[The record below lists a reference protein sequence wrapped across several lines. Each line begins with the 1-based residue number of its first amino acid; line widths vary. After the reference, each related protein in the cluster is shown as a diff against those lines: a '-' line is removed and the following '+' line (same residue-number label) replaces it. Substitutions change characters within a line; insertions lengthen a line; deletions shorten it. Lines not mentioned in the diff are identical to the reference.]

1 MEALTL
7 HVFISAG
14 EPSGDLHGANLA
26 KSLIRK
32 SPGIKLSGLG
42 GDRMMAIGIDPLVH
56 IRDLSVVGL
65 LKVAERFFDLTCYLD
80 KVRRYFRKHRPDV
93 VVLIDFPGFNWWVA
107 DRARELGIPVVY
119 FVPPQIWAWGSW
131 RIAKMRRLVD
141 RVLCNFP
148 FEELWYKQNGVEAEL
163 VGHPYF
169 DELTN
174 RLVDS
179 SWVEGVRRS
188 GGPVIGL
195 LPGSR
200 NQELAH
206 NLTSQLDSARRIS
219 KIFPQSRFHVAC
231 LNDPHASFV
240 RDHMVAGRFSDLPIT
255 IHSGKT
261 PEIIAA
267 SDITVAVSGSVSL
280 ELLQARV
287 PSVILYQASRPMV
300 ILARWL
306 MKCRYISLPNLI
318 AEEELFPE
326 FVDHKPLGEKLAS
339 KVCHWLEKPSE
350 VDQLKLKLSK
360 LWNNIARPGACD
372 RAADH
377 VIEMAIL
384 KNVKAA

>member
-1 MEALTL
+1 M

-32 SPGIKLSGLG
+32 TPGIMISGMG
-42 GDRMMAIGIDPLVH
+42 GDRMMAIGMDPLVH

-65 LKVAERFFDLTCYLD
+65 LKVAERFFDLSCYLD
-80 KVRRYFRKHRPDV
+80 KVRRFFRRHRPDV

-107 DRARELGIPVVY
+107 DRAREVGIPVVY

-131 RIAKMRRLVD
+131 RVTKMRRLVD

-148 FEELWYKQNGVEAEL
+148 FEEHWYKQNGVEAKL

-169 DELTN
+169 DELAN
-174 RLVDS
+174 RRIDS
-179 SWVEGVRRS
+179 AWVKGVRQS
-188 GGPVIGL
+188 GSPVIGL

-200 NQELAH
+200 NQELSH
-206 NLTSQLDSARRIS
+206 NLSSQLDSARRIS
-219 KIFPQSRFHVAC
+219 KKYPQALFHVAC
-231 LNDPHASFV
+231 LNACHASV
-240 RDHMVAGRFSDLPIT
+240 VSDRVIADKFSDLEIT

-261 PEIIAA
+261 AEIIAA
-267 SDITVAVSGSVSL
+267 SDVTVAVSGSVSL
-280 ELLQARV
+280 ELLQAQV

-300 ILARWL
+300 MLARWL

-326 FVDHKPLGEKLAS
+326 FVDHLPLGEILAS
-339 KVCHWLEKPSE
+339 RVCRWLENPLE
-350 VDQLKLKLSK
+350 VQELKSKLNI

-377 VIEMAIL
+377 VIEMANM
-384 KNVKAA
+384 KKVKVA

>member
-1 MEALTL
+1 METHAL

-26 KSLIRK
+26 QSLIRK
-32 SPGIKLSGLG
+32 SSGIKISGLG
-42 GDRMMAIGIDPLVH
+42 GDRMTAIGIKPLVH

-80 KVRRYFRKHRPDV
+80 KVRRFFRKHRPDV

-107 DRARELGIPVVY
+107 DRAREMGIPVVY

-131 RIAKMRRLVD
+131 RVSKMRRLVD

-148 FEELWYKQNGVEAEL
+148 FEEEWYKQNGVDAKL

-169 DELTN
+169 DELAN
-174 RLVDS
+174 RRIDL
-179 SWVEGVRRS
+179 SWVADIRRF
-188 GGPVIGL
+188 GGPLIGL

-200 NQELAH
+200 NQELFH
-206 NLTSQLDSARRIS
+206 NLGSQLESARRIS
-219 KIFPQSRFHVAC
+219 KKFPQSRFHVAC
-231 LNDPHASFV
+231 LNDCHASVV
-240 RDHMVAGRFSDLPIT
+240 RDRLVAGGFSDLAVT

-267 SDITVAVSGSVSL
+267 SDATISVSGSVSL

-306 MKCRYISLPNLI
+306 MKCSYISLPNLI
-318 AEEELFPE
+318 ADRELFPE
-326 FVDHKPLGEKLAS
+326 YVDYRPLGEKLAS
-339 KVCHWLEKPSE
+339 KICNWLENPSE
-350 VDQLKLKLSK
+350 VEELKSKLNE

-377 VIEMAIL
+377 VIEMADI
-384 KNVKAA
+384 KNLKAA